1 MKQLKKVWSVALC
14 VAVILSVMVVSA
26 GAAFTDQKEI
36 KHTEAVDACVA
47 LHIIGGYPDGS
58 YRPTGNMTRGE
69 MCKMLCVTLNG
80 GKAPALSS
88 AATPTY
94 NDIAGNWAA
103 PYIEACTKAGVVAGV
118 GGGKFAPEDQVTGF
132 QAAKMLLVAL
142 GYEAERENFNTP
154 MWETNVSVRAAQA
167 GLFQGLDDLNP
178 SASLSRDSAAQMIW
192 NALNAGEVEYVTQT
206 VTDDNGQTATKVVL
220 QDKVT
225 GNTQEKLTLI
235 KDKFGVDAPPA
246 KP

>member
-1 MKQLKKVWSVALC
+1 MKCSDEGEPVTSIVDVTIPEGATVAEQNRL
-14 VAVILSVMVVSA
+14 VRAAVL
-26 GAAFTDQKEI
+26 
-36 KHTEAVDACVA
+36 
-47 LHIIGGYPDGS
+47 
-58 YRPTGNMTRGE
+58 
-69 MCKMLCVTLNG
+69 
-80 GKAPALSS
+80 
-88 AATPTY
+88 
-94 NDIAGNWAA
+94 
-103 PYIEACTKAGVVAGV
+103 

-142 GYEAERENFNTP
+142 GYEAERESFNTL

-178 SASLSRDSAAQMIW
+178 SASLSRDSAAQMIR

-206 VTDDNGQTATKVVL
+206 VTDGNGQTATKVVL
-220 QDKVT
+220 QDKT
-225 GNTQEKLTLI
+225 AGNTQAKLTLI

>member
-1 MKQLKKVWSVALC
+1 MLKL
-14 VAVILSVMVVSA
+14 M
-26 GAAFTDQKEI
+26 
-36 KHTEAVDACVA
+36 
-47 LHIIGGYPDGS
+47 
-58 YRPTGNMTRGE
+58 R
-69 MCKMLCVTLNG
+69 
-80 GKAPALSS
+80 APAKYIQGKDALLSTYDETKNLGKS
-88 AATPTY
+88 FLFICSRSGEKACRAHLEQSFAGKEAAIRFEIFGGHSSEGEIQRMR
-94 NDIAGNWAA
+94 DIVRAHG
-103 PYIEACTKAGVVAGV
+103 IDCVAGV

-178 SASLSRDSAAQMIW
+178 SAPLSRDSAAQMIW

-206 VTDDNGQTATKVVL
+206 VTEGNGQTATKVVL
-220 QDKVT
+220 QDKT
-225 GNTQEKLTLI
+225 AGNTQAKLTLI

>member
-1 MKQLKKVWSVALC
+1 M
-14 VAVILSVMVVSA
+14 
-26 GAAFTDQKEI
+26 
-36 KHTEAVDACVA
+36 
-47 LHIIGGYPDGS
+47 
-58 YRPTGNMTRGE
+58 
-69 MCKMLCVTLNG
+69 
-80 GKAPALSS
+80 
-88 AATPTY
+88 
-94 NDIAGNWAA
+94 
-103 PYIEACTKAGVVAGV
+103 VAGV

-154 MWETNVSVRAAQA
+154 MWETNVSVRAVQA

-178 SASLSRDSAAQMIW
+178 SAPLSRDSAAQMIW

-235 KDKFGVDAPPA
+235 KSRTSSAWTHPLRNREGLAYYMTSDIAMGGDPIVTEQRRPGNLPPGRRCQKRDANEPG
-246 KP
+246 KQRRETV